1 MKRLAI
7 LLAALVPLAL
17 TSCAKKPSRRR
28 SRKPSRK
35 PAKST
40 TTAKPKPAQPKPKPA
55 PAKPKPAPVVAK
67 PVTPEPAPTPPE
79 PKPEPVEPEPAPVA
93 AKPVRIVAAEV
104 GAPLPEGWLLGVQ
117 AYTFRKFTFFQTVEK
132 SAALGLKSIEMYPG
146 QTIGGEV
153 PGKTHH
159 GMDAAT
165 RDAVGAKLAEHDVK
179 VAAYGVV
186 NARGEGGWREVF
198 EFAKAMGI
206 GTIVT
211 EPPEGE
217 LDTVAKLCEEYKIGA
232 AIHNHPKPSRYW
244 NPETVLAA
252 IKGRSRRMGAC
263 ADTGH
268 WVRSGLDPLAGLKA
282 LEGRIVSLHLMDVKD
297 RHDVAFGT
305 GTAPMPA
312 MLAELKRQRFKGV
325 ISLEYESTPEDP
337 YLAVKHCV
345 RYVRVNAP
353 LSADALAAGKAA
365 PGDATDS
372 IAEVWKGLDPHND
385 GLWDYTPGQAA
396 GTAKDDPTPGYADTT
411 DGAKGKITSSGK
423 AFPKEGC
430 TNVFDNRSDTKYCA
444 MLTKFWI
451 QYEYPNGK
459 KHEVTA
465 YTIRSGNDAPERD
478 PRDWKLLGSSDG
490 VDFTVLDEREGEK
503 FKGRHHKRLFKL
515 KSPGSYSVYKLDV
528 TRIAGSDRSQLSEI
542 EFLVKKGD
550 APAATSSAPSTSRAA
565 PKTKLPP
572 PPQKHPD
579 SRWWADLF
587 RADLGDADHPKGV
600 WSFEGGVLT
609 ASKDKAIW
617 TKKTYDNF
625 IIDLEF
631 KNAEGTNSGVIV
643 YCSNTRN
650 WIPNSVEVQIA
661 DDYSSKWSS
670 KPRSWQCAAIF
681 GHLAARKKVVKRP
694 GEWNRFTITCRDYMI
709 HVMLNGEMVTEMDMR
724 LWTSAKRNPDGSGI
738 PGWLSRPKAELPTH
752 GKIGL
757 QGKHAGAPIYFRNLK
772 IKELR

>member
-1 MKRLAI
+1 VKRLAI
-7 LLAALVPLAL
+7 LLAALVPLAF
-17 TSCAKKPSRRR
+17 TSCAKKPSRRA
-28 SRKPSRK
+28 RKRPRT

-40 TTAKPKPAQPKPKPA
+40 TSAKKVKPVKPKPAQPEPKPA
-55 PAKPKPAPVVAK
+55 AVAAKPAAPEPKPAAPE
-67 PVTPEPAPTPPE
+67 PEPAPP
-79 PKPEPVEPEPAPVA
+79 EPEPAPVA

-165 RDAVGAKLAEHDVK
+165 REAVQAKLAEHDVK
-179 VAAYGVV
+179 AAAYGVV
-186 NARGEGGWREVF
+186 NARGEDGWRKVF

-217 LDTVAKLCEEYKIGA
+217 LDTVAKLCEEYKVKA

-252 IKGRSRRMGAC
+252 LKGRSRRMGAC

-268 WVRSGLDPLAGLKA
+268 WVRSGLDPLAGLKT

-305 GTAPMPA
+305 GTAPMPE

-325 ISLEYESTPEDP
+325 ISIEYESTPEDP

-345 RYVRVNAP
+345 RYVRVNSP
-353 LSADALAAGKAA
+353 LSIDALAAGKVA

-372 IAEVWKGLDPHND
+372 IAAVWKGLDPHND

-423 AFPKEGC
+423 AFPNEGC
-430 TNVFDNRSDTKYCA
+430 ANVFDNRSDTKYCA

-451 QYEYPNGK
+451 QYEYPKSG

-465 YTIRSGNDAPERD
+465 YTIRSANDNADRD
-478 PRDWKLLGSSDG
+478 PRDWKLLGSNDD
-490 VDFTVLDEREGEK
+490 VDFTVLDERKGEK
-503 FKGRHHKRLFKL
+503 FKGRHHKRLFKV
-515 KSPGSYSVYKLDV
+515 KSPGSYSIYKLDV
-528 TRIAGSDRSQLSEI
+528 TRIAGADRAQLSEI
-542 EFLVKKGD
+542 ELLVKKGD
-550 APAATSSAPSTSRAA
+550 APAASSTASAPRAA
-565 PKTKLPP
+565 PETKLPP
-572 PPQKHPD
+572 PPDKHPD
-579 SRWWADLF
+579 SRSWPDLF
-587 RADLGDADHPKGV
+587 RSDFSDADHPRGV
-600 WSFEGGVLT
+600 WRFEDGVLT
-609 ASKDKAIW
+609 ASQDKAIW
-617 TKKTYDNF
+617 TKKDYDNF

-643 YCSNTRN
+643 YCSDTRR

-661 DDYSSKWSS
+661 DDYAPKWA
-670 KPRSWQCAAIF
+670 KANKTWQCAAIF
-681 GHLAARKKVVKRP
+681 GHLAARKKMVKKA
-694 GEWNRFTITCRDYMI
+694 GEWNRFTITCRDHMI
-709 HVMLNGEMVTEMDMR
+709 HVMLNNEMVTEMDMR